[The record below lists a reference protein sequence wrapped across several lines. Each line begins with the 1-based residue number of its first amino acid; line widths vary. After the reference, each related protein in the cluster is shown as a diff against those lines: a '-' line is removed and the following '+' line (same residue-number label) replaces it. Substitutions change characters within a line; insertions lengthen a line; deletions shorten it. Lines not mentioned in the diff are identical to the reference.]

1 MTMKL
6 ALLLTWEIL
15 ELLLLPVKIT
25 SLGTQIQKLFSLS
38 SLSPTKFIL
47 FIGQMGCLDVAYIQ
61 APIMMLS
68 VGPFWI
74 KSYFLPSRQI
84 TAYS

>member
-15 ELLLLPVKIT
+15 ELLLLPVNKIT

-38 SLSPTKFIL
+38 SLSPIKFIL
-47 FIGQMGCLDVAYIQ
+47 FIGQMGCLDVAYSGSNNDAICWPLLDKIVLF
-61 APIMMLS
+61 AIS
-68 VGPFWI
+68 ADHSI
-74 KSYFLPSRQI
+74 
-84 TAYS
+84 